1 MQDVLFVVE
10 SFEQLFAAVETI
22 GKRRGV
28 SV

>member
-1 MQDVLFVVE
+1 VLFVVE

-22 GKRRGV
+22 AERRRV